1 LSSWSSKLGSL
12 FWYCYSEFGV
22 ARSVDSFFFLFWP
35 IFVAN
40 LLVLILLLSVFEIG
54 SFLFM
59 FIPVRFTCLCL
70 ISNFNNMCLLLT
82 LKQIA
87 LILLCFQ
94 AINAESHGQQL
105 QGQSA
110 ERGSEN
116 IVSHSCIHDQIIEE
130 RKRPGRQ
137 VYSVTPQV
145 YGQSGNSKPLNG
157 KGRALLG
164 ISESSLQQ
172 KGAKKPI
179 RIFLNYDAV
188 GHSPDRDCRKVGDIV
203 KVGVIS
209 DLVSSVRCTTFSC
222 GSNIVCS
229 LFLISLGS
237 LQWLLFLALLAIP
250 MAILQFMVIAGTI
263 ALLMIFPGRTKGIV
277 FARLAII
284 KLIQDVYSVKHV
296 LR

>member
-1 LSSWSSKLGSL
+1 MEFKAWVFILVFVTLNL
-12 FWYCYSEFGV
+12 ELQDLLIFFWAKFCCKF
-22 ARSVDSFFFLFWP
+22 ARFNF
-35 IFVAN
+35 IT
-40 LLVLILLLSVFEIG
+40 IVFEIE

-59 FIPVRFTCLCL
+59 FIPVRFTCLWL
-70 ISNFNNMCLLLT
+70 ISNFNNMYLLLT

-172 KGAKKPI
+172 KGVKKPI

-203 KVGVIS
+203 KVGAY
-209 DLVSSVRCTTFSC
+209 
-222 GSNIVCS
+222 
-229 LFLISLGS
+229 LI
-237 LQWLLFLALLAIP
+237 
-250 MAILQFMVIAGTI
+250 
-263 ALLMIFPGRTKGIV
+263 
-277 FARLAII
+277 
-284 KLIQDVYSVKHV
+284 
-296 LR
+296 